1 MRGGKA
7 LNRKQEE
14 DTSSGG
20 GRVTRVSFSIKANL
34 GLSFYKMGFYNMGLV
49 VWVFIFMGFS
59 K

>member
-14 DTSSGG
+14 DTRNKWW

-34 GLSFYKMGFYNMGLV
+34 GLSFKKWASALW
-49 VWVFIFMGFS
+49 VWVFIFMGFF